1 MIKHIKT
8 YLIIILATTLAATAF
23 SIEPSVSATKKQFL
37 QKEATR
43 FKMKMG
49 VFLVLIEDGQVLLL
63 RRYNTG
69 IGDGKY
75 VFPMGGVEDGET
87 ASEAVIREAK
97 EEAGIDVHPEHMR
110 AAHVMQQLYH
120 MPDGD
125 TFEQVNVF
133 FVTNHYD
140 GIPANME
147 PHKADDLRFFPVD
160 SLPANTE
167 PFIRD
172 ALTAILHDQSFSEHG
187 FSQSGTTSA

>member
-8 YLIIILATTLAATAF
+8 VLFIILTTTLAVTAF
-23 SIEPSVSATKKQFL
+23 SVESSELTPKKQFL

-75 VFPMGGVEDGET
+75 VFPMGGVEAGET

-97 EEAGIDVHPEHMR
+97 EEAGIDIQPEHMR

-133 FVTNHYD
+133 FVGDRYD
-140 GIPANME
+140 GIPTNME
-147 PHKADDLRFFPVD
+147 PHKADDLQFFPVD
-160 SLPANTE
+160 ALPENTE

-172 ALTAILHDQSFSEHG
+172 ALTAILHEQNFSEHG
-187 FSQSGTTSA
+187 FSHG